1 MHRPSLL
8 ILALMAAAPFTHAQS
23 ADEASTRPAYVSVSV
38 EINGLEEST
47 VAIRDT
53 MRAVS
58 QTLDEI
64 VDERGNLSAE
74 EIEALGSL
82 IEKSD
87 DLVVSLERTI
97 KSVPAMIESAREP
110 SRGALADWLSTT
122 SVQAV
127 DPAIRLAS
135 REVKT
140 WLRWLFAMAVG
151 LLILAGLGLYI
162 SARELRQMARV
173 LRSLADDYE
182 IVPREREST
191 PAGP

>member
-1 MHRPSLL
+1 MRRFDL
-8 ILALMAAAPFTHAQS
+8 ILCAALAAAPLSHAQ
-23 ADEASTRPAYVSVSV
+23 EASPPTDRPAYVSVSV
-38 EINGLEEST
+38 EISGLEEST

-53 MRAVS
+53 MTALS
-58 QTLDEI
+58 QTLDDI
-64 VDERGNLSAE
+64 VDSRGNLSTE
-74 EIEALGSL
+74 ELEALGSL
-82 IEKSD
+82 IEETD
-87 DLVVSLERTI
+87 GLVTSLERTI

-127 DPAIRLAS
+127 DPAIRAAS
-135 REVKT
+135 QEVKT
-140 WLRWLFAMAVG
+140 WLRWLFAMAVA

-182 IVPREREST
+182 IVPR
-191 PAGP
+191 AK